1 MAHDDVDVRTAAA
14 RPGQPTMVDLVVLA
28 ALRGRDD
35 PDLRELARWIELAHR
50 VDRPTRHVRRVA
62 PA

>member
-14 RPGQPTMVDLVVLA
+14 LPGQPTLLDLVVLA

-35 PDLRELARWIELAHR
+35 PDLRQLVRWIELAHR
-50 VDRPTRHVRRVA
+50 LEPTDGTVR
-62 PA
+62 